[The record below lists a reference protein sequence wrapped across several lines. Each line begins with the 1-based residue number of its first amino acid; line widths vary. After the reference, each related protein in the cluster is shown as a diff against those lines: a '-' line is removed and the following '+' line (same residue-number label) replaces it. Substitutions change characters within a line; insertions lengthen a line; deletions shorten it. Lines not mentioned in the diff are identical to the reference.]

1 MMQHLSSEETGEQKP
16 LTEQPETGEQPEG
29 VDETL
34 EDQAGQL
41 RPAFLHGRY
50 PLIHPALL

>member
-1 MMQHLSSEETGEQKP
+1 MMQHLSSEGTGEQKP